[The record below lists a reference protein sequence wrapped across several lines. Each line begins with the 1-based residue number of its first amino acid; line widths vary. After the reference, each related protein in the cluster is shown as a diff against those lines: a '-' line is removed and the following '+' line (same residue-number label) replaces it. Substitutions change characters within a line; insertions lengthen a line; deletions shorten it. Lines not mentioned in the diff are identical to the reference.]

1 MLHVRPQDRVS
12 PLSCES
18 FISVVSFSDIVMQNA
33 GVIYYFLEN
42 ALLTVLKFSLKALL
56 SALRRGRKLF

>member
-1 MLHVRPQDRVS
+1 MLRVRPQDRVR

>member
-1 MLHVRPQDRVS
+1 MLHVRPQDRVR
-12 PLSCES
+12 PLSYES
-18 FISVVSFSDIVMQNA
+18 FISAVSFSDIVMQNA